1 MGVIAAFFTLGMA
14 YLSRETDP
22 GLRPGKTT
30 NLGWLFRGIITAHS
44 LILFHAHSWVLIGNL
59 SMSIEKKQL
68 LSSVF
73 WNLLLLTTGSI
84 ILAIGIN
91 AIIIPHG
98 FVTGGLSGVCLL
110 FYYATNLLSTGI
122 WYLIVNIPLFLFGWV
137 KISRRF
143 FFYSLFGM
151 VAFSFSM
158 EFFSFEI
165 AIKDPFL
172 AILAGG
178 SIMGI
183 GGGIALHSL
192 GSMGGLD
199 IVSIMLN
206 QKFGVRIGN
215 FLFAFNMLLF
225 LFSFKIMETDL
236 VLYSI
241 ALSYVTSQVLEYV
254 LTMFNQRKM
263 ILIISDSYDEIA
275 DAIKTKMNRGA
286 TFINGSGAYSGK
298 DKKIILTVVHNYQ
311 LKRLEEAVLFIDP
324 QAFMITENTFN
335 VLGQGFSKPKT
346 Y

>member
-1 MGVIAAFFTLGMA
+1 
-14 YLSRETDP
+14 
-22 GLRPGKTT
+22 
-30 NLGWLFRGIITAHS
+30 
-44 LILFHAHSWVLIGNL
+44 
-59 SMSIEKKQL
+59 MSIEKKQL
-68 LSSVF
+68 LSSVL

-84 ILAIGIN
+84 VLAIGIN

-110 FYYATNLLSTGI
+110 FYYVTHLFSPGV
-122 WYLIVNIPLFLFGWV
+122 WYLILNIPLFLFGWL

-151 VAFSFSM
+151 VAFSLSM
-158 EFFSFEI
+158 EVLSFEI

-199 IVSIMLN
+199 IVCIMLN
-206 QKFGVRIGN
+206 QKFGIRIGN

-225 LFSFKIMETDL
+225 IFSFSLMDTDL

-263 ILIISDSYDEIA
+263 ILIISDSYDEIG
-275 DAIKTKMNRGA
+275 DAIKKKMNRGA

-311 LKRLEEAVLFIDP
+311 LKRLEAAVLSIDP